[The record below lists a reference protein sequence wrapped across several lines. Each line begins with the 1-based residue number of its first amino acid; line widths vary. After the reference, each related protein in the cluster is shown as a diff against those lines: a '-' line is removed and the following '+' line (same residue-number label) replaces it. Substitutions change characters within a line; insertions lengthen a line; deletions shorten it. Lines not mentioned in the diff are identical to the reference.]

1 MLTNQQQQDLQ
12 TEELNFTAFTDLCRF
27 CSLRLGAKINLFDKE
42 AEHRQLL
49 FKVRTFLP
57 TAISKDDFLPKKIC
71 ERCVMKIDQIFE
83 WRNTCIQTDTVL
95 RNYAESMR
103 AVTATINFQDGTVNM
118 DKMTAAQKNA
128 YLEAHMAVQQHM
140 QQATILF
147 NKQHQ
152 QQNIQRNDG
161 QSNNNLS
168 NQQSHQS
175 PPTLSS
181 NQHYANTIKVPQ
193 ISSSSS
199 GGADST
205 FTVPDDVGMGYE
217 GGVRVLQSL
226 GNWTP
231 DIPSN
236 VPRPN
241 LIPFTEPY
249 VEGGSMHPASR
260 LKALQQVQQ
269 ASQGIRKVSQA
280 KTHKAFECT
289 VCGKGLARKDK
300 LTIHMRIHTGEKPYI
315 CEVCNKA
322 FARRD
327 KLVIHMNKFKHVTP
341 TNIAPLGKRLNY
353 LKKEENNENTKQPI
367 DHQMI
372 QQTPSSITHNI
383 VHTQTHHQSSSSLA
397 HLTIPQTHQQLSWSC
412 ELCGRLFSTREE
424 WSVHAKSHLE
434 EKMNG
439 SVTNNQG
446 IGTKT
451 EIIDSKDAGAL
462 IMQTQGMN
470 NANQQPQQH
479 HQQNNMLSTS
489 GVQAST
495 TNYFQSQSSQH
506 IVPYNTSNYC
516 FMCRQDFVSRSEF
529 MGHIR
534 SHFIDGKMGVGDL
547 SAADMLAR
555 TLMDNTQGLCT

>member
-1 MLTNQQQQDLQ
+1 MLTNQQQQDPQ
-12 TEELNFTAFTDLCRF
+12 SEELNFTAFTDLCRF

-71 ERCVMKIDQIFE
+71 ERCVSKIDQIFE

-140 QQATILF
+140 QQATILYT
-147 NKQHQ
+147 KQHHQQQQ
-152 QQNIQRNDG
+152 QQNIQRTDG
-161 QSNNNLS
+161 QGNSNLP

-383 VHTQTHHQSSSSLA
+383 VHTQTHHQSSSSIA

-412 ELCGRLFSTREE
+412 ELCGRMFSTREE

-434 EKMNG
+434 
-439 SVTNNQG
+439 
-446 IGTKT
+446 
-451 EIIDSKDAGAL
+451 
-462 IMQTQGMN
+462 
-470 NANQQPQQH
+470 
-479 HQQNNMLSTS
+479 
-489 GVQAST
+489 
-495 TNYFQSQSSQH
+495 Y
-506 IVPYNTSNYC
+506 
-516 FMCRQDFVSRSEF
+516 
-529 MGHIR
+529 
-534 SHFIDGKMGVGDL
+534 
-547 SAADMLAR
+547 
-555 TLMDNTQGLCT
+555 